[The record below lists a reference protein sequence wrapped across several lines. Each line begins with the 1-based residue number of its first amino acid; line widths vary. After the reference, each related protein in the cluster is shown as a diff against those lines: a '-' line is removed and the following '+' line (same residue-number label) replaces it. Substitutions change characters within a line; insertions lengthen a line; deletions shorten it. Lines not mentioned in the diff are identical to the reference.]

1 MKVLVVEDSE
11 AQRLSIKMIL
21 KMRGFDVV
29 TAEDGEA
36 GWLEF
41 LQGEFDAVLT
51 DFEMPRLDG
60 LELIARIKEHGSE
73 VPVILYS
80 ATCGLMIPDGV
91 VHLDKNDIT
100 ISFDVIAQ
108 RLRELIA
115 G

>member
-11 AQRLSIKMIL
+11 AQRLSMKMSL
-21 KMRGFDVV
+21 MMRGFDVV

-51 DFEMPRLDG
+51 DFEMPQLDG
-60 LELIARIKEHGSE
+60 LEFIARIKEHGSE
-73 VPVILYS
+73 VPIILLC
-80 ATCGLMIPDGV
+80 AIRGLNIPSGV

-100 ISFDVIAQ
+100 VTFDFIAQ
-108 RLRELIA
+108 RLRERIA